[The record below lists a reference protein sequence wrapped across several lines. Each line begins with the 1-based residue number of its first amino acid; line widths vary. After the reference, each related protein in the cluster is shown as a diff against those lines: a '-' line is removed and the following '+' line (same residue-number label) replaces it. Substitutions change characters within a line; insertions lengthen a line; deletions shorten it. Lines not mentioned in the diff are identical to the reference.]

1 MVARYLGVVEAAGSN
16 PVTQTKEALE
26 NGIKMP
32 FSRAFLLPKSH
43 LLTIFLLFS
52 NQLLTQD
59 FFNNTGFFRV
69 GRFHLTFLQ

>member
-1 MVARYLGVVEAAGSN
+1 VVEAAGSN

-59 FFNNTGFFRV
+59 F
-69 GRFHLTFLQ
+69 LTTPDFLEVEGST

>member
-52 NQLLTQD
+52 NQLLPQD
-59 FFNNTGFFRV
+59 F
-69 GRFHLTFLQ
+69 LTTPDFLEVEGST